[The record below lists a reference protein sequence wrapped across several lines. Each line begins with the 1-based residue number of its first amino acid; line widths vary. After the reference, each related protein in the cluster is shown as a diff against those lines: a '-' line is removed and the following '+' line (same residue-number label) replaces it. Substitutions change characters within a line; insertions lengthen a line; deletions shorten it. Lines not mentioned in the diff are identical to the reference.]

1 MNPKNRGALLM
12 LTCAFLWSTAGVVI
26 KYIPWNPVAI
36 AGVRAM
42 IAAVTVLV
50 WLRVSKTPLR
60 ITANTW
66 KVAVVMGATCLLFVI
81 ANKMTTAAN
90 AIVLQFTAPVFLL
103 LFSAVFLGK
112 RFCRADVLT
121 VVLTLG
127 GIALFFFDQLD
138 GGRMLGNIVAVI
150 SGCTMGLMYMFMDD
164 AKPAER
170 LSSVFLSNALVAL
183 VGVPFAF
190 ITKVEVSTVPVLLI
204 LFLGVLQLGIPYI
217 LYALA
222 AGDCPPLTCCLLSAI
237 EPLLNPLWVL
247 LFYGEKPGVFALIGG
262 AIVIV
267 TITAWSIYG
276 EKRTLKETP

>member
-1 MNPKNRGALLM
+1 MNPKKRGALLM

-50 WLRVSKTPLR
+50 WLRVSKTPLL
-60 ITANTW
+60 ITAHTW

-103 LFSAVFLGK
+103 VFSAVFLGK

-121 VVLTLG
+121 VVITLG

-138 GGRMLGNIVAVI
+138 GGKMLGNIVAVA

-190 ITKVEVSTVPVLLI
+190 ITKVEVSVVPVLLI
-204 LFLGVLQLGIPYI
+204 VFLGVLQLGIPYI

-276 EKRTLKETP
+276 EKAAQKETP

>member
-1 MNPKNRGALLM
+1 MNPKNRGAWLM

-36 AGVRAM
+36 AGVRALV
-42 IAAVTVLV
+42 AAITVLV
-50 WLRVSKTPLR
+50 WLRLSKTPLT
-60 ITANTW
+60 ITSRTW
-66 KVAVVMGATCLLFVI
+66 KVAVSMGTTCLLFVI

-103 LFSAVFLGK
+103 LFSVVFQGK
-112 RFCRADVLT
+112 RFCRSDILAVAF
-121 VVLTLG
+121 TLG
-127 GIALFFFDQLD
+127 GVALFFFDQLD
-138 GGRMLGNIVAVI
+138 GGKMLGNIIAVA
-150 SGCTMGLMYMFMDD
+150 SGCSMGLMYMFMDD

-170 LSSVFLSNALVAL
+170 LSSVFVSNSLVAL

-190 ITKVEVSTVPVLLI
+190 ITRAEFSVVPVALI
-204 LFLGVLQLGIPYI
+204 LFLGILQLGIPYI

-222 AGDCPPLTCCLLSAI
+222 AETCPPLTCCLLSAV

-247 LFYGEKPGVFALIGG
+247 LFYGEKPGVFALVGG

-267 TITAWSIYG
+267 TITAWSVYG
-276 EKRTLKETP
+276 EKKPVKETP

>member
-50 WLRVSKTPLR
+50 WLWVSKTPLR
-60 ITANTW
+60 ITGNTW

-121 VVLTLG
+121 VVLTL
-127 GIALFFFDQLD
+127 
-138 GGRMLGNIVAVI
+138 
-150 SGCTMGLMYMFMDD
+150 
-164 AKPAER
+164 
-170 LSSVFLSNALVAL
+170 
-183 VGVPFAF
+183 
-190 ITKVEVSTVPVLLI
+190 
-204 LFLGVLQLGIPYI
+204 
-217 LYALA
+217 A
-222 AGDCPPLTCCLLSAI
+222 A
-237 EPLLNPLWVL
+237 
-247 LFYGEKPGVFALIGG
+247 
-262 AIVIV
+262 
-267 TITAWSIYG
+267 
-276 EKRTLKETP
+276 